1 MKPKQVQIEFDFFC
15 EMLTYFHD
23 HQDEHESGSD
33 FDEIYRKLSD
43 KADKIINRE
52 LFSRYKRAATPEERE
67 RYRKEYLDPRGISKS
82 FRTDTEYRE
91 RCCYEED

>member
-1 MKPKQVQIEFDFFC
+1 MFPLPKQVQIEFDLFC
-15 EMLTYFHD
+15 ELLTYFHD

-67 RYRKEYLDPRGISKS
+67 RYRKEYLDKRGISQS
-82 FRTDTEYRE
+82 FRSDRE
-91 RCCYEED
+91 VKSEDL